1 MARLSKS
8 DAPVLNNARLLA
20 EEWIIPDA
28 QSEHNTLARLL
39 GDLRESTPSV
49 QGTDRLEVNPEL
61 LEPRIKVAYDLLR
74 KYGVLVDPYS
84 LSDMTVA
91 RLRARKNYPKVTSGY
106 TLREWSDM
114 VLGEGEQVDFYL
126 PHSPRRNT
134 HLGTV
139 RYLCTG
145 AETAITELL
154 KSVQPGPVKE
164 LGTVLAVDEQQNG
177 EIPIKV
183 ESDSVL
189 REEVNA
195 FRNVDQA
202 DQGLLSLLNDKA
214 KDRWSPLIQTCIND
228 LAQAGSACS
237 DAEMMVRLLDRINHP
252 KKFGL

>member
-1 MARLSKS
+1 MARLSQS
-8 DAPVLNNARLLA
+8 DAPALNDARLLA

-39 GDLRESTPSV
+39 DDLRESSPSA
-49 QGTDRLEVNPEL
+49 QGADRLEVNPEL
-61 LEPRIKVAYDLLR
+61 LEPCIKVAYDLLR

-84 LSDMTVA
+84 LSDMAVA
-91 RLRARKNYPKVTSGY
+91 RLHARKNYPKVTSGY

-139 RYLCTG
+139 RYLCAG
-145 AETAITELL
+145 AGTAVTELL
-154 KSVQPGPVKE
+154 KSVQPAPVKE
-164 LGTVLAVDEQQNG
+164 LEPVVAIDAHQNG
-177 EIPIKV
+177 EMPIKE

-195 FRNVDQA
+195 FKNVDQA
-202 DQGLLSLLNDKA
+202 DQGLLSLLSDKA
-214 KDRWSPLIQTCIND
+214 KGRWSQIIQTCIND

-237 DAEMMVRLLDRINHP
+237 DAETMVRLLDRINHP

>member
-1 MARLSKS
+1 MARPSKS
-8 DAPVLNNARLLA
+8 DAPALNDARLLA

-39 GDLRESTPSV
+39 GDLRESIPSAH
-49 QGTDRLEVNPEL
+49 GTDRLEVNPES
-61 LEPRIKVAYDLLR
+61 LEPCIKVAYDLLR

-91 RLRARKNYPKVTSGY
+91 RLHARKNYPRVTSGY

-139 RYLCTG
+139 RYLCAG
-145 AETAITELL
+145 ADTAITELL
-154 KSVQPGPVKE
+154 KSVQPGQVKE
-164 LGTVLAVDEQQNG
+164 LETIVTVDEQQNG
-177 EIPIKV
+177 EIPIKE
-183 ESDSVL
+183 ESESVL
-189 REEVNA
+189 RREVNA
-195 FRNVDQA
+195 FKNVDQA

-214 KDRWSPLIQTCIND
+214 KGRWSPLIQTCIHD
-228 LAQAGSACS
+228 LAQAESTCS

-252 KKFGL
+252 KQFGL